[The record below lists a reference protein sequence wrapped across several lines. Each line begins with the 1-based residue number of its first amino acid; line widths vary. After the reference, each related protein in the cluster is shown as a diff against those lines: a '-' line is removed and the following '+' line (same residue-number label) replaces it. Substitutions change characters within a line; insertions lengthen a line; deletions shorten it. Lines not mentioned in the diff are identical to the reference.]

1 MNIGELFTISKG
13 KKPPTLFDI
22 PTATSIPFIKIQ
34 GIRSKEDHQYC
45 ELSDELVIC
54 DEGDILLVWDGA
66 YCGLVGFGTKGAIGS
81 TIARL
86 RPKSSK
92 VFGPYV
98 GHFLRSIF
106 KELQKHSIGAAI
118 PHINGGHL
126 RRLEIPLPS
135 LMTQKKISAL
145 LDKADELY
153 RQRQESLKLTEKLIH
168 SIFVDLFI
176 QNPASHTWISRNISW
191 MAEDKKGAIRTGP
204 FGSQLLHSEFV
215 DHGVAVLG
223 IDNAV
228 KNRFEWGKMRF
239 VTPEKY
245 EALKRYKVF
254 PGDLIIT
261 IMGTVGRC
269 AIIPK
274 NIPDAIN
281 SKHLCC
287 ITLDQSKCLPEFL
300 QACLLHHPD
309 VLRQLGG
316 RIKGAVMPGLN
327 MRIIKELELPLPPME
342 LQKNFQRIV
351 ASITESRIN
360 LQNSEVGI
368 EALFTTLTQRV
379 FQGNFEKSWLQ
390 KIRPPTDIYTRS
402 KEVASSTVGTA
413 SQLTSVIKVPIETE
427 LSLKYLDQLI
437 ESGDQIQWSAEYFK
451 YRILGAQ
458 ITSFTFNEVM
468 KKAESV
474 FDEPPPYEEIKD
486 MILNLV
492 SCGEGS
498 FHITQTFDE
507 DRKEVVLK
515 TTP

>member
-1 MNIGELFTISKG
+1 MNIGDLFTISKG
-13 KKPPTLFDI
+13 KKPPTLFDN

-45 ELSDELVIC
+45 EPSNELVTC
-54 DEGDILLVWDGA
+54 DKNDILLVWDGA
-66 YCGLVGFGTKGAIGS
+66 YCGLSGFGIEGAIGS

-98 GHFLRSIF
+98 GHFLSSIF
-106 KELQKHSIGAAI
+106 KELQKHAIGAAI

-126 RRLEIPLPS
+126 RRLEVPLPS
-135 LMTQKKISAL
+135 LDKQKKISAL
-145 LDKADELY
+145 LDKADTL
-153 RQRQESLKLTEKLIH
+153 RHQRQESLKLTEKLIH
-168 SIFVDLFI
+168 SIFMDMFI
-176 QNPASHTWISRNISW
+176 QNPAANMWAPRSVNW
-191 MAEDKKGAIRTGP
+191 MADNKKGAIRTGP

-228 KNRFEWGKMRF
+228 KNRFEWGQMRF

-245 EALKRYKVF
+245 ETLKRYKVF
-254 PGDLIIT
+254 SGDLIVT

-269 AIIPK
+269 AIVPE

-287 ITLDQSKCLPEFL
+287 ITLDHSKCLPEFL

-327 MRIIKELELPLPPME
+327 MRIIKELEIPLPPVE
-342 LQKNFQRIV
+342 LQERFRRMV
-351 ASITESRIN
+351 AAVTASRIN
-360 LQNSEVGI
+360 LQESEVGI
-368 EALFTTLTQRV
+368 ENLFITLLQRA
-379 FQGNFEKSWLQ
+379 FQGDLNLDRLQ
-390 KIRPPTDIYTRS
+390 
-402 KEVASSTVGTA
+402 
-413 SQLTSVIKVPIETE
+413 
-427 LSLKYLDQLI
+427 LSLSTDARITSQVVDPVPANIPQPIASIINIPNNTEISLKRLDKLI
-437 ESGDQIQWSAEYFK
+437 KKGEQIQWSADYFK

-458 ITSFTFNEVM
+458 YTFFTFNDIM
-468 KKAESV
+468 QTAESI
-474 FDEPPPYEEIKD
+474 FDEPPPYEEIKT
-486 MILNLV
+486 MILNLI
-492 SCGEGS
+492 SLGENS
-498 FHITQTFDE
+498 FNITQTFDE
-507 DRKEVVLK
+507 GRKEIVLK
-515 TTP
+515 TTL